1 MIALD
6 ASVLIAHLTST
17 DAHHSAATGLLV
29 EAEPGSLLVH
39 PITMAEVLV
48 GAVRVGRANL
58 LREDL
63 RRAGMTVVV
72 LDADAPLRWAEL
84 RATTRLKLPDCCV
97 LDLALHHR
105 ASLATFD
112 STLAAAARERGIALA
127 W

>member
-6 ASVLIAHLTST
+6 ASVLIAHLTPA
-17 DAHHSAATGLLV
+17 DAHHPAATGLLL

-39 PITMAEVLV
+39 PITLAEVLV
-48 GAVRVGRANL
+48 GAVRVGRASL

-63 RRAGMTVVV
+63 RRAGITVAV
-72 LDADAPLRWAEL
+72 LDEEAPLRWAEL

-105 ASLATFD
+105 ASLATFHA
-112 STLAAAARERGIALA
+112 TLAAAVRDRGVAVVG
-127 W
+127 